1 MINKDN
7 NENHDKKGLSYTL
20 IGFAVTLFVVILMV
34 NIKPITDFLSTIT
47 AIVAPI
53 AIGGAIAYAL
63 NPTLK
68 FLEFIVFKRLKS
80 KRVTRVL
87 SLILTYVY
95 ALVVITLIVGVVV
108 PLIMQSVLDLGKN
121 YDLYIDKTMASFNT
135 LIAKLSLN
143 FEGINFADIT
153 NFVSELIS
161 ESGDIFQTVIE
172 TVVSYGSIL
181 FTAAKNL
188 LLGLFI
194 SIYILISKERLYA
207 VTTKTIKAFTSETVF
222 KNCMRYARIA
232 NSTFGRFFIGKL
244 FDSTIIFLV
253 TLAILSIFK
262 IPHAIF
268 IAMVV
273 GVLNIIPFFGI
284 IIAIVFSAFI
294 VLIAAPSKLF
304 VFIIVMII
312 IQQIDSNI
320 IAPKILGSSAGISSL
335 GVISAVIIMGS
346 CFGIVGMIIG
356 VPIFAIII
364 AIFKDY
370 LDKKLAKKNLP
381 VNTSNYYTDPN
392 YSSENEEYKPLTR
405 LLLEPLFKKISM
417 SLNVAISRDLKKDD
431 ITDEDYEI
439 DHDNEKSSDVLNSS
453 NDSED
458 DENK

>member
-1 MINKDN
+1 
-7 NENHDKKGLSYTL
+7 
-20 IGFAVTLFVVILMV
+20 
-34 NIKPITDFLSTIT
+34 
-47 AIVAPI
+47 
-53 AIGGAIAYAL
+53 
-63 NPTLK
+63 
-68 FLEFIVFKRLKS
+68 
-80 KRVTRVL
+80 
-87 SLILTYVY
+87 
-95 ALVVITLIVGVVV
+95 
-108 PLIMQSVLDLGKN
+108 
-121 YDLYIDKTMASFNT
+121 
-135 LIAKLSLN
+135 
-143 FEGINFADIT
+143 
-153 NFVSELIS
+153 
-161 ESGDIFQTVIE
+161 
-172 TVVSYGSIL
+172 
-181 FTAAKNL
+181 
-188 LLGLFI
+188 
-194 SIYILISKERLYA
+194 
-207 VTTKTIKAFTSETVF
+207 
-222 KNCMRYARIA
+222 
-232 NSTFGRFFIGKL
+232 
-244 FDSTIIFLV
+244 
-253 TLAILSIFK
+253 
-262 IPHAIF
+262 
-268 IAMVV
+268 MVV